1 MSLGEIHGRLGF
13 TALYYIGILAI
24 WALWRFFRKQ
34 GISSN
39 YWGALAIAEILVLLQ
54 GALGAYLWLS
64 GLRPG
69 RGVHILYG
77 IVAAL
82 IIPGIYLF
90 TKGDEGRRVM
100 LIYGIGLLV
109 MAGIIWRS
117 VMTASPGGITLLLP

>member
-1 MSLGEIHGRLGF
+1 
-13 TALYYIGILAI
+13 
-24 WALWRFFRKQ
+24 
-34 GISSN
+34 
-39 YWGALAIAEILVLLQ
+39 
-54 GALGAYLWLS
+54 
-64 GLRPG
+64 
-69 RGVHILYG
+69 
-77 IVAAL
+77 L

>member
-13 TALYYIGILAI
+13 TALYYIAILAI
-24 WALWRFFRKQ
+24 WALWRFFRKE
-34 GISSN
+34 GVSNN

-82 IIPGIYLF
+82 IIPGIYLY
-90 TKGDEGRRVM
+90 TRGDQDRRVM
-100 LIYGIGLLV
+100 LMYGLGLLI
-109 MAGIIWRS
+109 MTGIIIRG
-117 VMTASPGGITLLLP
+117 VMTASSGGLSFLLP

>member
-1 MSLGEIHGRLGF
+1 MSLGEIHGRLGY

-34 GISSN
+34 GINSN
-39 YWGALAIAEILVLLQ
+39 YWGALAIAEVLVLLQ

-64 GLRPG
+64 GQRPG

-90 TKGDEGRRVM
+90 TKGDEHRRVM
-100 LIYGIGLLV
+100 LIYGVGLLI
-109 MAGIIWRS
+109 MFGIILRG
-117 VMTASPGGITLLLP
+117 VMTAIPGGITFLLP

>member
-13 TALYYIGILAI
+13 TALYFITILAI
-24 WALWRFFRKQ
+24 WALWRFFRKE
-34 GISSN
+34 GVNSN

-90 TKGDEGRRVM
+90 TKGDEDRRVM
-100 LIYGIGLLV
+100 LIYGVGLLIMV
-109 MAGIIWRS
+109 GIILRG
-117 VMTASPGGITLLLP
+117 VMTAAPVGISLLLP

>member
-13 TALYYIGILAI
+13 TALYFIAILAI
-24 WALWRFFRKQ
+24 WALWRFFRKE
-34 GISSN
+34 GVNSN

-90 TKGDEGRRVM
+90 TKGDEDRRVM
-100 LIYGIGLLV
+100 LIYGVGLLIMV
-109 MAGIIWRS
+109 GIILRG
-117 VMTASPGGITLLLP
+117 VMTAAPVGISLLLP

>member
-13 TALYYIGILAI
+13 TALYYIGILAL
-24 WALWRFFRKQ
+24 WAFWRFFRKD
-34 GISSN
+34 GVSNN
-39 YWGALAIAEILVLLQ
+39 YWGALPIAEILVLLQ
-54 GALGAYLWLS
+54 GGLGAYLWLV

-90 TKGDEGRRVM
+90 TRGDDDRRVM
-100 LIYGIGLLV
+100 LIYGVGLLIMV
-109 MAGIIWRS
+109 GIILRG
-117 VMTASPGGITLLLP
+117 VMTAAPGGLTLLLP